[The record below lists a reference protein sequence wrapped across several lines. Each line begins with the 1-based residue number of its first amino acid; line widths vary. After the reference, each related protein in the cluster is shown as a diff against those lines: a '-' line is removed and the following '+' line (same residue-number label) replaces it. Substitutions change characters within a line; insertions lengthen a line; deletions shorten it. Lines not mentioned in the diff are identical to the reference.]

1 MLVLTVTQ
9 LNRYISFKLKDDKKL
24 KGIILKGEIS
34 NFKAHRSGHFYFTL
48 KDGESSLRAVM
59 FRSNTERLRFV
70 PQDGMSVI
78 VMGSVSVFE
87 RDGIYQIYVT
97 DIQPE
102 GVGSVSVAVEQL
114 KEKLRRLGI
123 FDESHK
129 RSLPYLPE
137 KIGVVTSLSGAALQD
152 IINILSRRY
161 PIGELY
167 VFPAV
172 VQGENASDS
181 ICRGIIAAG
190 RSGCDV
196 LIVGRG
202 GGSIEDLSSFNTEK
216 VAMCIYNSSIPVV
229 SAVGHETDFTVSDL
243 AADMRAPTPSAAA
256 ELVSPSKEQLSESI
270 GFCINRMRSSILKT
284 LTLKQNALERI
295 SGRLEAN
302 SPQYSLDL
310 DEKNLDSIK
319 IRLETAFRSLI
330 VLYERRFSEVLTKIE
345 AMSPLSVLGRG
356 YSLAYK
362 DKKIL
367 FNTKDLKIGDNVDIM
382 LSEGKFS
389 ACVTD
394 ITLSEENK

>member
-270 GFCINRMRSSILKT
+270 GFCINRMRSSILKII
-284 LTLKQNALERI
+284 TLKQNALERI

-302 SPQYSLDL
+302 SLQYSLDL
-310 DEKNLDSIK
+310 DQKNLDSIK
-319 IRLETAFRSLI
+319 TRLETAFRSLI